1 MEFLIVK
8 DGQQLGPFTMD
19 QVNAQLAGGMIDPE
33 DLCWCEGFDDWHP
46 LNQVEG
52 FIIPDTQLATEVPVP
67 ETAVEPA
74 VVEESAAA
82 ESAAPAPGRRKWVMA
97 VALLLVCGIGFGT
110 YQFVFAKGNLDG
122 LCQVWVELI
131 PEPKAAAPPPEKVTP
146 PHVDKYLKAAQAAEQ
161 KRQSLDV
168 VNSHLDLRGDF
179 HFTRRVKGLH
189 GDAGDWLTDFTAAQQ
204 PEPANRAVLD
214 ALRAEV
220 LTNGLQQVDAF
231 GMSSTGQGGVFNHTA
246 MLHHGT
252 NGIGRLWQAAGT
264 NSMALADL
272 RFLPQHTVM
281 AVHGRLNYANLR
293 LWMGTAAVQA
303 KDKPWMQSLTASI
316 DAVKKEIP
324 LALLHA
330 TWSGEFGLYLTANPG
345 STFVARHDG
354 KSTSLN
360 TPGVV
365 LVVRF
370 NDGKFG
376 NALKA
381 QLVGKLAGNN
391 VIKPNANA
399 SANLFSYQ
407 APELPGELGGLTL
420 KPSICLWGNYV
431 VLASTDALATA
442 VLRQAGGTT
451 AGQMAQ
457 AEEWAKLHGSS
468 RTSSGRITYV
478 PVPNAS
484 VVCFVAPGVDQQIA
498 KWEQLP
504 FWKDNASHGL
514 LKALK
519 TVAATSAQGGLRSTV
534 QVIPGGVKLNSRVKG
549 GSSAS
554 SMERAN
560 TATRVMLSEVL
571 PQLAAEVY
579 RQWAL
584 VDLPAPAPEPEPE
597 PGESTDGN

>member
-8 DGQQLGPFTMD
+8 DGQQLGPFTVD
-19 QVNAQLAGGMIDPE
+19 QVNAQLAGGMFDPE
-33 DLCWCEGFDDWHP
+33 DLCWCEGFDDWYP

-52 FIIPDTQLATEVPVP
+52 FIVPDTQLATEVPVP

-74 VVEESAAA
+74 VAEESAAA
-82 ESAAPAPGRRKWVMA
+82 PSQGRRKWVMA
-97 VALLLVCGIGFGT
+97 VALLLVSGIGFGT

-122 LCQVWVELI
+122 LCQVWVQLI
-131 PEPKAAAPPPEKVTP
+131 PEPKAAAPPPKKVTP
-146 PHVDKYLKAAQAAEQ
+146 PHVEKYKKAAKDAEKQ
-161 KRQSLDV
+161 RLSLDV
-168 VNSHLDLRGDF
+168 VNSHLNLRGDF

-189 GDAGDWLTDFTAAQQ
+189 GAAGDWLTDFTAAQQ

-231 GMSSTGQGGVFNHTA
+231 GMSSTTGNGVFKHTA

-264 NSMALADL
+264 NSLALADL
-272 RFLPQHTVM
+272 RFMPQHTVM

-293 LWMGTAAVQA
+293 LWMATAAVQA

-370 NDGKFG
+370 NDDKFG

-381 QLVGKLAGNN
+381 QLDGKLAGND

-399 SANLFSYQ
+399 SANLISYQ

-451 AGQMAQ
+451 AGQMAP
-457 AEEWAKLHGSS
+457 AEQWAKLDGGS
-468 RTSSGRITYV
+468 RTSSGRIAYV
-478 PVPNAS
+478 PVPKAS

-534 QVIPGGVKLNSRVKG
+534 QVIPGGVKLNSLVKG

-560 TATRVMLSEVL
+560 TATRVILSEVL
-571 PQLAAEVY
+571 PQLSAEAY

-584 VDLPAPAPEPEPE
+584 VDLPAPAPEPEPG
-597 PGESTDGN
+597 PGGSTDGN

>member
-1 MEFLIVK
+1 VEFLIVK

-46 LNQVEG
+46 INQVEG
-52 FIIPDTQLATEVPVP
+52 FIVPDTQLATEVPVP
-67 ETAVEPA
+67 ETA

-231 GMSSTGQGGVFNHTA
+231 GMSSTRQGGVFNHTA

-264 NSMALADL
+264 NSLALTDM
-272 RFLPQHTVM
+272 RFMPQHTVM
-281 AVHGRLNYANLR
+281 AVHGRLNYANLSQ
-293 LWMGTAAVQA
+293 WMAATATRA
-303 KDKPWMQSLTASI
+303 KAAAWMQSLSASLES
-316 DAVKKEIP
+316 VKTEIP

-330 TWSGEFGLYLTANPG
+330 TWSGEFGLYLTADPD
-345 STFVARHDG
+345 STFVARNDG
-354 KSTSLN
+354 KSASLN

-370 NDGKFG
+370 NDDQFGK
-376 NALKA
+376 LLMEQMKT
-381 QLVGKLAGNN
+381 KLAGSK

-399 SANLFSYQ
+399 SAPLFNYNM
-407 APELPGELGGLTL
+407 PDLPAEFAGLQL

-451 AGQMAQ
+451 AGQMAP
-457 AEEWAKLHGSS
+457 AEQWAKLDGGS
-468 RTSSGRITYV
+468 RTSSGRIAYV
-478 PVPNAS
+478 PVPKAS

-519 TVAATSAQGGLRSTV
+519 TVAATSAQGGVRSTV
-534 QVIPGGVKLNSRVKG
+534 QVIPGGVKLISRVKG

-579 RQWAL
+579 RQWAQ
-584 VDLPAPAPEPEPE
+584 VDLPAPAPEPEPA
-597 PGESTDGN
+597 PGESTNGN